1 MHLCFGGMQVQTEA
15 KDFKVAAESEHE
27 AVEWL
32 DAIQGCID
40 DYEMRQYALYI
51 IIIVTP
57 HVPVDDL
64 CLY

>member
-1 MHLCFGGMQVQTEA
+1 MQTEA

-64 CLY
+64 CMY